1 MEQQPKRLLQLGGG
15 EECRSRG
22 RHQRV
27 VALSLPSYELTG
39 VLSPAIGNLTSLRT
53 LNLSKNGFSGDIPA
67 SLGRLHHLHILD
79 LSRNSFS
86 GEVPTNLT
94 SCINLTILNLNFN
107 QLHGCVS
114 SEIGDKLAGLRFL
127 GLAKNNLTGTIP
139 ASLGN
144 LSSLIILQL
153 GFNQLEGIIPPIFGV
168 MRGIQFL
175 DLAFNNLSGE
185 PLLSLYNLTSLQ
197 ELELQGNM
205 LQGSIPADIGS
216 RFPSMQVIGFFSNQF
231 TGPIPA
237 SFFNLTALQLI
248 DLSENRLSGRVP
260 RTVGRLHALRH
271 LELSRNALEADDR
284 EGWEFITS
292 LSNCSQLEHLGLYR
306 NAAFTGQLP
315 STISNLSTNLQFLRF
330 DATGISG
337 RIPTAFIIALIQL
350 TFKKLRKKQKNPFPP
365 LVEEQYERV
374 SYYTLANGTD
384 GFSKENLL
392 GKGSFGTVYKC
403 TFQDEGTIVAV
414 KLIRFCTI
422 LEYGEGSSISTIGDV
437 YSLGILLLE
446 MFTGLSPTND
456 MFRGALDLHKFSAD
470 ALSNRIWEIADTAMW
485 LHADTRDSTTRSR
498 IEKCLVS
505 VISLGISCSDKQPK
519 ERKPIQDAAAEMHA
533 IRDSYIKFARS
544 PVVDHGDI
552 ETAMS
557 CVTG

>member
-1 MEQQPKRLLQLGGG
+1 MATHTHSVSLVLFVLSSALAAGANDEAALHAFKVAAISGRNGDPLASWNSSLSGYCSWEGVR
-15 EECRSRG
+15 CRGRG

-27 VALSLPSYELTG
+27 VALSLPSYQLTG

-53 LNLSKNGFSGDIPA
+53 LNLSKNSFSGDIPA
-67 SLGRLHHLHILD
+67 SLGRLHHLHVLD

-185 PLLSLYNLTSLQ
+185 PLLSLYNLTSLR

-248 DLSENRLSGRVP
+248 DLSEN
-260 RTVGRLHALRH
+260 
-271 LELSRNALEADDR
+271 
-284 EGWEFITS
+284 
-292 LSNCSQLEHLGLYR
+292 SQLEHLGLYR

-337 RIPTAFIIALIQL
+337 RIPTDYLHNHCQPPIVHCDVKPSNILLDEDMSARVGDFGISRILAESAHNTL
-350 TFKKLRKKQKNPFPP
+350 KNSNSTTGI
-365 LVEEQYERV
+365 R
-374 SYYTLANGTD
+374 
-384 GFSKENLL
+384 
-392 GKGSFGTVYKC
+392 GSIGY
-403 TFQDEGTIVAV
+403 VAP
-414 KLIRFCTI
+414 
-422 LEYGEGSSISTIGDV
+422 EYGEGSSISTIGDV

-446 MFTGLSPTND
+446 MFTGLNPTND
-456 MFRGALDLHKFSAD
+456 MFRGSMDLHKFSAD
-470 ALSNRIWEIADTAMW
+470 ALSNRIWEIADTSMW
-485 LHADTRDSTTRSR
+485 LHTDTRDSTTRSR
-498 IEKCLVS
+498 MEKCLVS

-519 ERKPIQDAAAEMHA
+519 ERKSIQDAAVEMHA

-544 PVVDHGDI
+544 PVVDYGDI

>member
-1 MEQQPKRLLQLGGG
+1 MATHTHSVSLVLFVLSSALAAGANDEAALHAFKVAAISGRNGDPLASWNSSLSGYCSWEGVR
-15 EECRSRG
+15 CRGRG

-27 VALSLPSYELTG
+27 VALSLPSYQLTG

-53 LNLSKNGFSGDIPA
+53 LNLSKNSFSGDIPA
-67 SLGRLHHLHILD
+67 SLGRLHHLHVLD

-185 PLLSLYNLTSLQ
+185 PLLSLYNLTSLR

-248 DLSENRLSGRVP
+248 DLSENRFSGRVQ

-271 LELSRNALEADDR
+271 LELSRNTLEADDR

-337 RIPTAFIIALIQL
+337 RIPT
-350 TFKKLRKKQKNPFPP
+350 
-365 LVEEQYERV
+365 
-374 SYYTLANGTD
+374 
-384 GFSKENLL
+384 
-392 GKGSFGTVYKC
+392 
-403 TFQDEGTIVAV
+403 
-414 KLIRFCTI
+414 
-422 LEYGEGSSISTIGDV
+422 EYGEGSSISTIGDV

-446 MFTGLSPTND
+446 MFTGLNPTND
-456 MFRGALDLHKFSAD
+456 MFRGSMDLHKFSAD
-470 ALSNRIWEIADTAMW
+470 ALSNRIWEIADTSMW
-485 LHADTRDSTTRSR
+485 LHTDTRDSTTRSR
-498 IEKCLVS
+498 MEKCLVS

-519 ERKPIQDAAAEMHA
+519 ERKSIQDAAVEMHA

-544 PVVDHGDI
+544 PVVDYGDI

>member
-1 MEQQPKRLLQLGGG
+1 MATHTHSVSLVVLFVLSSALAAARANDEAALHAFKLAAISGRNGDPLASWNSSLSGYCSWEGVR
-15 EECRSRG
+15 CRSRG

-175 DLAFNNLSGE
+175 DLAFNNLSG
-185 PLLSLYNLTSLQ
+185 
-197 ELELQGNM
+197 
-205 LQGSIPADIGS
+205 
-216 RFPSMQVIGFFSNQF
+216 
-231 TGPIPA
+231 
-237 SFFNLTALQLI
+237 
-248 DLSENRLSGRVP
+248 
-260 RTVGRLHALRH
+260 
-271 LELSRNALEADDR
+271 
-284 EGWEFITS
+284 
-292 LSNCSQLEHLGLYR
+292 
-306 NAAFTGQLP
+306 
-315 STISNLSTNLQFLRF
+315 
-330 DATGISG
+330 
-337 RIPTAFIIALIQL
+337 
-350 TFKKLRKKQKNPFPP
+350 
-365 LVEEQYERV
+365 
-374 SYYTLANGTD
+374 
-384 GFSKENLL
+384 
-392 GKGSFGTVYKC
+392 KGSFGTVYKC

-414 KLIRFCTI
+414 KVFNLEHSGSTRSFVAECEALRRARHRCLLKIITCCSSINHQGQEFKALVFEFMPNGSLNDWLHPKSGTPAVGNTLSFAQRVNIVVDIMDALDYLHNHCQPPIVHCDVKPSNILLDEDMSARVGDFGISRILPESAHNTLINSNSTTGIRGSI
-422 LEYGEGSSISTIGDV
+422 GYVAPEYGEGSSISTIGDV